1 VKLWM
6 LTCMRPVD
14 RGPSHRLRLRAVR
27 GRNRHPQEGQ
37 ESRRFSLAFGGT
49 VKATDYNSVVGPLK
63 WTGEPVKNVTKTPLV
78 AGQWRKMDNIFNL
91 VVCENKTAFE
101 IPVQAKLNLLS

>member
-1 VKLWM
+1 LE
-6 LTCMRPVD
+6 
-14 RGPSHRLRLRAVR
+14 A
-27 GRNRHPQEGQ
+27 
-37 ESRRFSLAFGGT
+37 

-63 WTGEPVKNVTKTPLV
+63 CTGEPVKNVTKTPLV
-78 AGQWRKMDNIFNL
+78 ACQWRKMDKNFNL